1 MSAAALREVFSS
13 CSVCTSCLRVDYKE
27 NKQNLT
33 LIYTLVTFTRR
44 YIVVR
49 DKHVQDTRVP
59 ITKDQRSLKHY
70 STPLFIYVSTVGS
83 LVNLKPRT
91 TTRMKLSTNM

>member
-1 MSAAALREVFSS
+1 
-13 CSVCTSCLRVDYKE
+13 VDYKE
-27 NKQNLT
+27 NKQNLS

-59 ITKDQRSLKHY
+59 ITKDHY
-70 STPLFIYVSTVGS
+70 STPLFIYVSTVDS

-91 TTRMKLSTNM
+91 TTRMKLHIN